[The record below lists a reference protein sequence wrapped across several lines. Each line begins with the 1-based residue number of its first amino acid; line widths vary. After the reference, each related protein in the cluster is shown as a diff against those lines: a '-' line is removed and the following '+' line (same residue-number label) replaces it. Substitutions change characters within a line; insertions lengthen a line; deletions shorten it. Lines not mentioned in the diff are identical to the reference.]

1 MMDRLLQL
9 LNDDARTD
17 ARDLAVMLGITE
29 EEVRKKIADYEAQ
42 GVIRGYKPLLD
53 YEKIDTQYVE
63 AVIEIRVT
71 PKKDFG
77 FEEIAQKISGY
88 HEVDSVYLMSGGYD
102 IGVTVIG
109 KSFRDIAMFVA
120 QRLAV
125 LDSVQSTATHF
136 VLNKYKEKG
145 VLFMER
151 QKDER
156 EVGLL

>member
-1 MMDRLLQL
+1 MEKLLALLEQNARLTNAQ
-9 LNDDARTD
+9 
-17 ARDLAVMLGITE
+17 LAVMTGKTE
-29 EEVRKKIADYEAQ
+29 EEVAAELAKLEAD
-42 GVIRGYKPLLD
+42 GIIHGYQALID
-53 YEKIDTQYVE
+53 WEKAGRQLVE
-63 AVIEIRVT
+63 ARIEIKVV
-71 PKKDFG
+71 PKRDMG
-77 FEEIAQKISGY
+77 FDEIAGIIAGFS
-88 HEVDSVYLMSGGYD
+88 EVSSVYLMSGGYD

>member
-1 MMDRLLQL
+1 MEKLLALLEQNARLTNAQ
-9 LNDDARTD
+9 
-17 ARDLAVMLGITE
+17 LAVMTGKTE
-29 EEVRKKIADYEAQ
+29 EEVAAELAKLEAD
-42 GVIRGYKPLLD
+42 GIIHGYQALID
-53 YEKIDTQYVE
+53 WEKAGRQLVE
-63 AVIEIRVT
+63 ARIEIKVV
-71 PKKDFG
+71 PKRDMG
-77 FEEIAQKISGY
+77 FDEIAGIIAGFS
-88 HEVDSVYLMSGGYD
+88 EVSSVYLMSGGYD
-102 IGVTVIG
+102 IGFTVIG

-151 QKDER
+151 QKDDR

>member
-1 MMDRLLQL
+1 MEKLLALLEQNARLTNAQ
-9 LNDDARTD
+9 
-17 ARDLAVMLGITE
+17 LAVMTGKTE
-29 EEVRKKIADYEAQ
+29 EEVAAELAKLEAD
-42 GVIRGYKPLLD
+42 GIIHGYQALID
-53 YEKIDTQYVE
+53 WEKAGRQLVE
-63 AVIEIRVT
+63 ARIEIKVV
-71 PKKDFG
+71 PKRDMG
-77 FEEIAQKISGY
+77 FDEIAGIIAGFS
-88 HEVDSVYLMSGGYD
+88 EVSSVYPMSGGYD

>member
-1 MMDRLLQL
+1 MEKLLALLEQNARLTNAQ
-9 LNDDARTD
+9 
-17 ARDLAVMLGITE
+17 LAVMTGKTE
-29 EEVRKKIADYEAQ
+29 EEVAAELAKLEAD
-42 GVIRGYKPLLD
+42 GIIHGYQALID
-53 YEKIDTQYVE
+53 WEKAGRQLVE
-63 AVIEIRVT
+63 ARIEIKVV
-71 PKKDFG
+71 PKRDMG
-77 FEEIAQKISGY
+77 FDEIAGIIAGFS
-88 HEVDSVYLMSGGYD
+88 EVSSVYLMSGGYD

-156 EVGLL
+156 EVGFL